1 MEPSAELD
9 LSDDPAL
16 EVSLRTWAIPVAL
29 VVARLLVASDIGHFF
44 LRTFLSM
51 WVHETGHAV
60 AAWLCGFPAFPGPW
74 LTATAT
80 ARSPIFALLVAAAIG
95 YAAFRA
101 WQAERGALTWAL
113 AGLLCVQFFCTVL
126 LRAGPARAF
135 IYFAGDGGALVLGT
149 LLMTTV
155 YATGSIKRGWL
166 RWGFLVIGAAAF
178 ADVFEQ
184 WWGARTD
191 PDRIPFGANEGRG
204 PSDPS
209 VLSDQFGWSAARLV
223 HSYVAL
229 GIVCLAALAV
239 VYAVGLMRAR
249 ARFSR

>member
-9 LSDDPAL
+9 FSDDPQL
-16 EVSLRTWAIPVAL
+16 EVRLRTWAIPVAL
-29 VVARLLVASDIGHFF
+29 LIARLLVATGIGHFF

-60 AAWLCGFPAFPGPW
+60 AAWLCGFPALPGPW
-74 LTATAT
+74 LTPTASE
-80 ARSPIFALLVAAAIG
+80 RSAIFALVVAAAIG
-95 YAAFRA
+95 YGIFRA
-101 WQAERGALTWAL
+101 WQAEDRALVWAL
-113 AGLLCVQFFCTVL
+113 STLLFVQFFCTVL
-126 LRAGPARAF
+126 LRADSARAF

-149 LLMTTV
+149 LLMTSV
-155 YATGSIKRGWL
+155 YATGHIKRGWL

-184 WWGARTD
+184 WWAARTD
-191 PDRIPFGANEGRG
+191 IDRIPFGANEGQG

-223 HSYVAL
+223 HSYVSL
-229 GIVCLAALAV
+229 GIVCLAGLAI

-249 ARFSR
+249 ARLSQ

>member
-1 MEPSAELD
+1 
-9 LSDDPAL
+9 
-16 EVSLRTWAIPVAL
+16 VAL
-29 VVARLLVASDIGHFF
+29 VVARLLVATGIGHFF
-44 LRTFLSM
+44 LRTFLGM
-51 WVHETGHAV
+51 WVHEAGHAV

-74 LTATAT
+74 FTPTASE
-80 ARSPIFALLVAAAIG
+80 RSPLFALLVAAAIG
-95 YAAFRA
+95 YGAYRA
-101 WQAERGALTWAL
+101 WRAERVALVWAL
-113 AGLLCVQFFCTVL
+113 AALLFVQFFCTVL
-126 LRAGPARAF
+126 IRAGSAMAF

-149 LLMTTV
+149 LLMTTL

-184 WWGARTD
+184 WWAARSD
-191 PDRIPFGANEGRG
+191 PDRIPFGRNEGQG

-209 VLSDQFGWSAARLV
+209 MLSDQFGWSAARLV

-249 ARFSR
+249 ARVSQ